1 MVALSFLRKQCFIL
15 ALLAVA
21 AIFCCHL
28 GYAQIN
34 PMQVAGNA
42 LLCFDNKLIYRGCYK
57 DYQLDQSGG
66 LYVPCEA
73 TNKYCNGPC
82 LSETKSLLKCIDR
95 MASNFLFLNGA
106 TTQFIR
112 NALDTGCSRYSNQRE
127 TFIVGDDLNRLH
139 ESCGLNFYSSA
150 PPIGFQHYAMSF
162 ILGGCCLL
170 LFQHV

>member
-1 MVALSFLRKQCFIL
+1 MSRTGTFEFFFFFVI
-15 ALLAVA
+15 
-21 AIFCCHL
+21 IWFCVL
-28 GYAQIN
+28 N
-34 PMQVAGNA
+34 LV
-42 LLCFDNKLIYRGCYK
+42 LDLKTKKIYRGCYK

-112 NALDTGCSRYSNQRE
+112 NALDTGCSRYSNQRGRSL
-127 TFIVGDDLNRLH
+127 IMKQNHLYLN
-139 ESCGLNFYSSA
+139 C
-150 PPIGFQHYAMSF
+150 
-162 ILGGCCLL
+162 
-170 LFQHV
+170 V